1 MRSLYNPHTVPRY
14 DPANRASYI
23 AQANKPCGVVSCQC
37 KIIEKSVIGES
48 FVFCLVGLDR

>member
-23 AQANKPCGVVSCQC
+23 AQANKSCGVVLCQC